1 MVTTIITLITH
12 NCNLSTYRGEKKVIC
27 NKFPQ
32 QSAVTCLIWL
42 SEGRIIFGQ
51 ADGKVR
57 SANHKT
63 NKSQTLYATDSYV
76 VSLASK

>member
-1 MVTTIITLITH
+1 MQLLITVFT
-12 NCNLSTYRGEKKVIC
+12 CRGEKKVIC